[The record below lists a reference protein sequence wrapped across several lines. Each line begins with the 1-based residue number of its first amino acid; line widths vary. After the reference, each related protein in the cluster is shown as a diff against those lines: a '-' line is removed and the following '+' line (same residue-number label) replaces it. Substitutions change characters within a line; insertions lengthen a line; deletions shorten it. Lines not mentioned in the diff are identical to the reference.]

1 MEINESLLQIL
12 NLIEEKLKKEEFQ
25 EALTICTEQIKIN
38 KPMLA
43 LFFYRGKCYYYL
55 GLKKNHSEYF
65 QLAIKDFDYS
75 LHLLNNTE
83 SNYTVKHNEIC
94 FYRGLTNIQLKNYI
108 NSIKDF
114 TNIINIDNY
123 NISAY
128 FYRGLSYY
136 NLGLA
141 NNNESSKTHFELA
154 LNDFNKILEMDF
166 ENGFDYCN
174 TYYNRGLVNGSL
186 NNLEESI
193 IDFNKAIEYA
203 ENINYEKI
211 YYNRAVSYFRLT
223 LNRKKNYIIYYNEFI
238 KDINKVII
246 LTNEKYKHYH
256 DKFVFHFYLALHKD
270 DNFNFFY
277 NNFLEDFNSALKC
290 EKSNECELY
299 SNKGIFYYHLGLK
312 YKNDEYF
319 KLAIENFNNILNLIN
334 KNANQYLYN
343 NIHNYARSYYYIGL
357 SYFQLKNYQKVINI
371 TNNLKKYKLIYEDML
386 EINNAQIDSL
396 LTINNKKLES
406 KKFQNQI
413 LSLYKETIKL
423 YDNVKYDNTHSLK
436 TFNIILSITD
446 KLNSLKIDNFKKID
460 FIRNFEY
467 ITNLILQ
474 THFNMKY
481 HYEIENNSLYNYTRV
496 NKNILRSILNNT
508 LWCSNTKEFNDPV
521 DPYIRNDK
529 NESSNQF
536 YNYLLERIK
545 VACLTTHNDNTLMWS
560 HYADKHKGIC
570 IEYDISQLQNNN
582 NNFILKKIDYNSS
595 MLLFD
600 LKNEILLDNDKS
612 VKSIIDLFTV
622 KSKEWEYE
630 DEYRIL
636 FYDEENKN
644 PNGTLIN
651 LPIKSICFGVQT
663 SKEDKELVYNI
674 VKSINEKRLNYN
686 NDIIK
691 LYQAELDD
699 NELFKINIKPYK
711 HEKIK

>member
-1 MEINESLLQIL
+1 MNEKENIIKEIENLINEKRYEEVIEKCNFSL
-12 NLIEEKLKKEEFQ
+12 KENNN
-25 EALTICTEQIKIN
+25 KI
-38 KPMLA
+38 
-43 LFFYRGKCYYYL
+43 FY
-55 GLKKNHSEYF
+55 
-65 QLAIKDFDYS
+65 
-75 LHLLNNTE
+75 
-83 SNYTVKHNEIC
+83 
-94 FYRGLTNIQLKNYI
+94 FYRGLT
-108 NSIKDF
+108 
-114 TNIINIDNY
+114 
-123 NISAY
+123 
-128 FYRGLSYY
+128 YY
-136 NLGLA
+136 NLGSE
-141 NNNESSKTHFELA
+141 NNTETSKIYFELA
-154 LNDFNKILEMDF
+154 LNDFNKILETDF

-193 IDFNKAIEYA
+193 IDFNKALEYGK
-203 ENINYEKI
+203 NINYEQI
-211 YYNRAVSYFRLT
+211 HYNRAISYFRLT
-223 LNRKKNYIIYYNEFI
+223 LNKKKNYIIYYNEFI
-238 KDINKVII
+238 NDISKAIV
-246 LTNEKYKHYH
+246 LTDEKYKYYYY
-256 DKFVFHFYLALHKD
+256 KFIFHFYLALYKD
-270 DNFNFFY
+270 DNFHFFY
-277 NNFLEDFNSALKC
+277 NNFLDDFNSALKC

-299 SNKGIFYYHLGLK
+299 IDKGIFYYYLGLK
-312 YKNDEYF
+312 YKNNEYF
-319 KLAIENFNNILNLIN
+319 NLAIENFNNILNLIN
-334 KNANQYLYN
+334 KNANQYLYS
-343 NIHNYARSYYYIGL
+343 NIPNYARSYYYIGL
-357 SYFQLKNYQKVINI
+357 SYFQLKNYKKVINI
-371 TNNLKKYKLIYEDML
+371 TNNLKKYKLIYENML

-396 LTINNKKLES
+396 LIINNKKLES

-423 YDNVKYDNTHSLK
+423 YDNVKYDNTNSLK

-446 KLNSLKIDNFKKID
+446 KLNSLKIDNLKKID
-460 FIRNFEY
+460 FIKNFEY

-474 THFNMKY
+474 THFNIKY

-582 NNFILKKIDYNSS
+582 NFILKKIDYNLS

-600 LKNEILLDNDKS
+600 LKNEILLDNNKS
-612 VKSIIDLFTV
+612 IKSIIDLFTV

-651 LPIKSICFGVQT
+651 LPIKSICFGIQT
-663 SKEDKELVYNI
+663 SREDKELVYNI
-674 VKSINEKRLNYN
+674 VNSINEKNKNKNTKKYKR
-686 NDIIK
+686 IK

-699 NELFKINIKPYK
+699 NELFKINIKPYEHK
-711 HEKIK
+711 KN

>member
-1 MEINESLLQIL
+1 MNEKENIIKEIENLINEKRYEEVIEKCNFSL
-12 NLIEEKLKKEEFQ
+12 KENNN
-25 EALTICTEQIKIN
+25 KI
-38 KPMLA
+38 
-43 LFFYRGKCYYYL
+43 FY
-55 GLKKNHSEYF
+55 
-65 QLAIKDFDYS
+65 
-75 LHLLNNTE
+75 
-83 SNYTVKHNEIC
+83 
-94 FYRGLTNIQLKNYI
+94 FYRGLT
-108 NSIKDF
+108 
-114 TNIINIDNY
+114 
-123 NISAY
+123 
-128 FYRGLSYY
+128 YY
-136 NLGLA
+136 NLGSE
-141 NNNESSKTHFELA
+141 NNTETSKIYFELA
-154 LNDFNKILEMDF
+154 LNDFNKILETDF

-193 IDFNKAIEYA
+193 IDFNKALEYGK
-203 ENINYEKI
+203 NINYEQI
-211 YYNRAVSYFRLT
+211 HYNRAISYFRLT
-223 LNRKKNYIIYYNEFI
+223 LNKKKNYIIYYNEFI
-238 KDINKVII
+238 NDISKAIV
-246 LTNEKYKHYH
+246 LTDEKYKYYYY
-256 DKFVFHFYLALHKD
+256 KFIFHFYLALYKD
-270 DNFNFFY
+270 DNFHFFY
-277 NNFLEDFNSALKC
+277 NNFLDDFNSALKC

-299 SNKGIFYYHLGLK
+299 IDKGIFYYYLGLK
-312 YKNDEYF
+312 YKNNEYF
-319 KLAIENFNNILNLIN
+319 NLAIENFNNILNLIN
-334 KNANQYLYN
+334 KNANQYLYS
-343 NIHNYARSYYYIGL
+343 NIPNYARSYYYIGL
-357 SYFQLKNYQKVINI
+357 SYFQLKNYKKVINI
-371 TNNLKKYKLIYEDML
+371 TNNLKKYKLIYENML

-396 LTINNKKLES
+396 LIINNKKLES

-423 YDNVKYDNTHSLK
+423 YDNVKYDNTNSLK

-446 KLNSLKIDNFKKID
+446 KLNSLKIDNLKKID
-460 FIRNFEY
+460 FIKNFEY

-474 THFNMKY
+474 THFNIKY

-582 NNFILKKIDYNSS
+582 NFILKKIDYNLS

-600 LKNEILLDNDKS
+600 LKNEILLDNNKS
-612 VKSIIDLFTV
+612 IKSIIDLFTV

-651 LPIKSICFGVQT
+651 LPIKSICFGIQT
-663 SKEDKELVYNI
+663 SREDKELIYNI
-674 VKSINEKRLNYN
+674 VNSINEKRLDYN

-699 NELFKINIKPYK
+699 NELFKINIKPYEYK
-711 HEKIK
+711 KIKE

>member
-1 MEINESLLQIL
+1 MNEKENIIKEIENLINEKRYEEVIEKCNFSL
-12 NLIEEKLKKEEFQ
+12 KENNN
-25 EALTICTEQIKIN
+25 KI
-38 KPMLA
+38 
-43 LFFYRGKCYYYL
+43 FY
-55 GLKKNHSEYF
+55 
-65 QLAIKDFDYS
+65 
-75 LHLLNNTE
+75 
-83 SNYTVKHNEIC
+83 
-94 FYRGLTNIQLKNYI
+94 FYRGLT
-108 NSIKDF
+108 
-114 TNIINIDNY
+114 
-123 NISAY
+123 
-128 FYRGLSYY
+128 YY
-136 NLGLA
+136 NLGSE
-141 NNNESSKTHFELA
+141 NNTETSKIYFELA
-154 LNDFNKILEMDF
+154 LNDFNKILETDF

-193 IDFNKAIEYA
+193 IDFNKALEYGK
-203 ENINYEKI
+203 NINYEQI
-211 YYNRAVSYFRLT
+211 HYNRAISYFRLT
-223 LNRKKNYIIYYNEFI
+223 LNKKKNYIIYYNEFI
-238 KDINKVII
+238 NDISKAIV
-246 LTNEKYKHYH
+246 LTDEKYKYYYY
-256 DKFVFHFYLALHKD
+256 KFIFHFYLALYKD
-270 DNFNFFY
+270 DNFHFFY
-277 NNFLEDFNSALKC
+277 NNFLDDFNSALKC

-299 SNKGIFYYHLGLK
+299 IDKGIFYYYLGLK
-312 YKNDEYF
+312 YKNNEYF
-319 KLAIENFNNILNLIN
+319 NLAIENFNNILNLIN
-334 KNANQYLYN
+334 KNANQYLYS
-343 NIHNYARSYYYIGL
+343 NIPNYARSYYYIGL
-357 SYFQLKNYQKVINI
+357 SYFQLKNYKKVINI
-371 TNNLKKYKLIYEDML
+371 TNNLKKYKLIYENML

-396 LTINNKKLES
+396 LIINNKKLES

-423 YDNVKYDNTHSLK
+423 YDNVKYDNTNSLK

-446 KLNSLKIDNFKKID
+446 KLNSLKIDNLKKID
-460 FIRNFEY
+460 FIKNFEY

-474 THFNMKY
+474 THFNIKY

-582 NNFILKKIDYNSS
+582 NFILKKIDYNLS

-600 LKNEILLDNDKS
+600 LKNEILLDNNKS
-612 VKSIIDLFTV
+612 IKSIIDLFTV

-651 LPIKSICFGVQT
+651 LPIKSICFGIQT
-663 SKEDKELVYNI
+663 SREDKELIYNI
-674 VKSINEKRLNYN
+674 VNSINEKRLDYN

-699 NELFKINIKPYK
+699 NELFKINIKPYEY
-711 HEKIK
+711 EKIKE

>member
-1 MEINESLLQIL
+1 MNDKENIIKEIENLINEKRYEEVIEKCNFSL
-12 NLIEEKLKKEEFQ
+12 KENNN
-25 EALTICTEQIKIN
+25 KI
-38 KPMLA
+38 
-43 LFFYRGKCYYYL
+43 FY
-55 GLKKNHSEYF
+55 
-65 QLAIKDFDYS
+65 
-75 LHLLNNTE
+75 
-83 SNYTVKHNEIC
+83 
-94 FYRGLTNIQLKNYI
+94 FYRGLT
-108 NSIKDF
+108 
-114 TNIINIDNY
+114 
-123 NISAY
+123 
-128 FYRGLSYY
+128 YY
-136 NLGLA
+136 NLGSE
-141 NNNESSKTHFELA
+141 NNTETSKIYFELA
-154 LNDFNKILEMDF
+154 LNDFNKILETDF

-193 IDFNKAIEYA
+193 IDFNKALEYGK
-203 ENINYEKI
+203 NINYEQI
-211 YYNRAVSYFRLT
+211 HYNRAISYFRLT
-223 LNRKKNYIIYYNEFI
+223 LNKKKNYIIYYNEFI
-238 KDINKVII
+238 NDISKAIV
-246 LTNEKYKHYH
+246 LTDEKYKYYYY
-256 DKFVFHFYLALHKD
+256 KFIFHFYLALYKD
-270 DNFNFFY
+270 DNFHFFY
-277 NNFLEDFNSALKC
+277 NNFLDDFNSALKC

-299 SNKGIFYYHLGLK
+299 IDKGIFYYYLGLK
-312 YKNDEYF
+312 YKNNEYF
-319 KLAIENFNNILNLIN
+319 NLAIENFNNILNLIN
-334 KNANQYLYN
+334 KNANQYLYS
-343 NIHNYARSYYYIGL
+343 NIPNYARSYYYIGL
-357 SYFQLKNYQKVINI
+357 SYFQLKNYKKVINI
-371 TNNLKKYKLIYEDML
+371 TNNLKKYKLIYENML

-396 LTINNKKLES
+396 LIINNKKLES

-423 YDNVKYDNTHSLK
+423 YDNVKYDNTNSLK

-446 KLNSLKIDNFKKID
+446 KLNSLKIDNLKKID
-460 FIRNFEY
+460 FIKNFEY

-474 THFNMKY
+474 THFNIKY

-560 HYADKHKGIC
+560 HYSDKHKGIC

-582 NNFILKKIDYNSS
+582 NFILKKIDYNLS

-600 LKNEILLDNDKS
+600 LKNEILLDNNKS
-612 VKSIIDLFTV
+612 IKSIIDLFTV

-651 LPIKSICFGVQT
+651 LPIKSICFGIQT
-663 SKEDKELVYNI
+663 SREDKELIYNI
-674 VKSINEKRLNYN
+674 VNSINEKRLDYN

-699 NELFKINIKPYK
+699 NELFKINIKPYEY
-711 HEKIK
+711 EKIKE

>member
-1 MEINESLLQIL
+1 MNDKENIIKEIENLINEKRYEEVIEKCNFSL
-12 NLIEEKLKKEEFQ
+12 KENNN
-25 EALTICTEQIKIN
+25 KI
-38 KPMLA
+38 
-43 LFFYRGKCYYYL
+43 FY
-55 GLKKNHSEYF
+55 
-65 QLAIKDFDYS
+65 
-75 LHLLNNTE
+75 
-83 SNYTVKHNEIC
+83 
-94 FYRGLTNIQLKNYI
+94 FYRGLT
-108 NSIKDF
+108 
-114 TNIINIDNY
+114 
-123 NISAY
+123 
-128 FYRGLSYY
+128 YY
-136 NLGLA
+136 NLGSE
-141 NNNESSKTHFELA
+141 NNTETSKIYFELA
-154 LNDFNKILEMDF
+154 LNDFNKILETDF

-193 IDFNKAIEYA
+193 IDFNKALEYGK
-203 ENINYEKI
+203 NINYEQI
-211 YYNRAVSYFRLT
+211 HYNRAISYFRLT
-223 LNRKKNYIIYYNEFI
+223 LNKKKNYIIYYNEFI
-238 KDINKVII
+238 NDISKAIV
-246 LTNEKYKHYH
+246 LTDEKYKYYYY
-256 DKFVFHFYLALHKD
+256 KFIFHFYLALYKD
-270 DNFNFFY
+270 DNFHFFY
-277 NNFLEDFNSALKC
+277 NNFLDDFNSALKC

-299 SNKGIFYYHLGLK
+299 IDKGIFYYYLGLK
-312 YKNDEYF
+312 YKNNEYF
-319 KLAIENFNNILNLIN
+319 NLAIENFNNILNLIN
-334 KNANQYLYN
+334 KNANQYLYS
-343 NIHNYARSYYYIGL
+343 NIPNYARSYYYIGL
-357 SYFQLKNYQKVINI
+357 SYFQLKNYKKVINI
-371 TNNLKKYKLIYEDML
+371 TNNLKKYKLIYENML

-396 LTINNKKLES
+396 LIINNKKLES

-423 YDNVKYDNTHSLK
+423 YDNVKYDNTNSLK

-446 KLNSLKIDNFKKID
+446 KLNSLKIDNLKKID
-460 FIRNFEY
+460 FIKNFEY

-474 THFNMKY
+474 THFNIKY

-582 NNFILKKIDYNSS
+582 NFILKKIDYNLS

-600 LKNEILLDNDKS
+600 LKNEILLDNNKS
-612 VKSIIDLFTV
+612 IKSIIDLFTV

-651 LPIKSICFGVQT
+651 LPIKSICFGIQT
-663 SKEDKELVYNI
+663 SREDKELIYNI
-674 VKSINEKRLNYN
+674 VNSINEKRLDYN

-699 NELFKINIKPYK
+699 NELFKINIKPYEHK
-711 HEKIK
+711 KN

>member
-1 MEINESLLQIL
+1 MNDKENIIKEIENLINEKRYEEVIEKCNFSL
-12 NLIEEKLKKEEFQ
+12 KENNN
-25 EALTICTEQIKIN
+25 KI
-38 KPMLA
+38 
-43 LFFYRGKCYYYL
+43 FY
-55 GLKKNHSEYF
+55 
-65 QLAIKDFDYS
+65 
-75 LHLLNNTE
+75 
-83 SNYTVKHNEIC
+83 
-94 FYRGLTNIQLKNYI
+94 FYRGLT
-108 NSIKDF
+108 
-114 TNIINIDNY
+114 
-123 NISAY
+123 
-128 FYRGLSYY
+128 YY
-136 NLGLA
+136 NLGSE
-141 NNNESSKTHFELA
+141 NNTETSKIYFELA
-154 LNDFNKILEMDF
+154 LNDFNKILETDF

-193 IDFNKAIEYA
+193 IDFNKALEYGK
-203 ENINYEKI
+203 NINYEQI
-211 YYNRAVSYFRLT
+211 HYNRAISYFRLT
-223 LNRKKNYIIYYNEFI
+223 LNKKKNYIIYYNEFI
-238 KDINKVII
+238 NDISKAIV
-246 LTNEKYKHYH
+246 LTDEKYKYYYY
-256 DKFVFHFYLALHKD
+256 KFIFHFYLALYKD
-270 DNFNFFY
+270 DNFHFFY
-277 NNFLEDFNSALKC
+277 NNFLDDFNSALKC

-299 SNKGIFYYHLGLK
+299 IDKGIFYYYLGLK
-312 YKNDEYF
+312 YKNNEYF
-319 KLAIENFNNILNLIN
+319 NLAIENFNNILNLIN
-334 KNANQYLYN
+334 KNANQYLYS
-343 NIHNYARSYYYIGL
+343 NIPNYARSYYYIGL
-357 SYFQLKNYQKVINI
+357 SYFQLKNYKKVINI
-371 TNNLKKYKLIYEDML
+371 TNNLKKYKLIYENML

-396 LTINNKKLES
+396 LIINNKKLES

-423 YDNVKYDNTHSLK
+423 YDNVKYDNTNSLK

-446 KLNSLKIDNFKKID
+446 KLNSLKIDNLKKID
-460 FIRNFEY
+460 FIKNFEY

-474 THFNMKY
+474 THFNIKY

-582 NNFILKKIDYNSS
+582 NFILKKIDYNLS

-600 LKNEILLDNDKS
+600 LKNEILLDNNKS
-612 VKSIIDLFTV
+612 IKSIIDLFTV

-651 LPIKSICFGVQT
+651 LPIKSICFGIQT
-663 SKEDKELVYNI
+663 SREDKELIYNI
-674 VKSINEKRLNYN
+674 VNSINEKRLDYN

-699 NELFKINIKPYK
+699 NELFKINIKPYEHK
-711 HEKIK
+711 K

>member
-1 MEINESLLQIL
+1 MNEKENIIKEIENLINEKRYEEVIEKCNFSL
-12 NLIEEKLKKEEFQ
+12 KENNN
-25 EALTICTEQIKIN
+25 KI
-38 KPMLA
+38 
-43 LFFYRGKCYYYL
+43 FY
-55 GLKKNHSEYF
+55 
-65 QLAIKDFDYS
+65 
-75 LHLLNNTE
+75 
-83 SNYTVKHNEIC
+83 
-94 FYRGLTNIQLKNYI
+94 FYRGLT
-108 NSIKDF
+108 
-114 TNIINIDNY
+114 
-123 NISAY
+123 
-128 FYRGLSYY
+128 YY
-136 NLGLA
+136 NLGSE
-141 NNNESSKTHFELA
+141 NNTETSKIYFELA
-154 LNDFNKILEMDF
+154 LNDFNKILETDF

-193 IDFNKAIEYA
+193 IDFNKALEYGK
-203 ENINYEKI
+203 NINYEQI
-211 YYNRAVSYFRLT
+211 HYNRAISYFRLT
-223 LNRKKNYIIYYNEFI
+223 LNKKKNYIIYYNEFI
-238 KDINKVII
+238 NDISKAIV
-246 LTNEKYKHYH
+246 LTDEKYKYYYY
-256 DKFVFHFYLALHKD
+256 KFIFHFYLALYKD
-270 DNFNFFY
+270 DNFHFFY
-277 NNFLEDFNSALKC
+277 NNFLDDFNSALKC

-299 SNKGIFYYHLGLK
+299 IDKGIFYYYLGLK
-312 YKNDEYF
+312 YKNNEYF
-319 KLAIENFNNILNLIN
+319 NLAIENFNNILNLIN
-334 KNANQYLYN
+334 KNANQYLYS
-343 NIHNYARSYYYIGL
+343 NIPNYARSYYYIGL
-357 SYFQLKNYQKVINI
+357 SYFQLKNYKKVINI
-371 TNNLKKYKLIYEDML
+371 TNNLKKYKLIYENML

-396 LTINNKKLES
+396 LIINNKKLES

-423 YDNVKYDNTHSLK
+423 YDNVKYDNTNSLK

-446 KLNSLKIDNFKKID
+446 KLNSLKIDNLKKID
-460 FIRNFEY
+460 FIKNFEY

-474 THFNMKY
+474 THFNIKY

-582 NNFILKKIDYNSS
+582 NFILKKIDYNLS

-600 LKNEILLDNDKS
+600 LKNEILLDNNKS
-612 VKSIIDLFTV
+612 IKSIIDLFTV

-651 LPIKSICFGVQT
+651 LPIKSICFGIQT
-663 SKEDKELVYNI
+663 SREDKELIYNI
-674 VKSINEKRLNYN
+674 VNSINEKRLDYN

-699 NELFKINIKPYK
+699 NELFKINIKPYEHK
-711 HEKIK
+711 KN

>member
-1 MEINESLLQIL
+1 MNDKENIIKEIENLINEKRYEEVIEKCNFSL
-12 NLIEEKLKKEEFQ
+12 KENNN
-25 EALTICTEQIKIN
+25 KI
-38 KPMLA
+38 
-43 LFFYRGKCYYYL
+43 FY
-55 GLKKNHSEYF
+55 
-65 QLAIKDFDYS
+65 
-75 LHLLNNTE
+75 
-83 SNYTVKHNEIC
+83 
-94 FYRGLTNIQLKNYI
+94 FYRGLT
-108 NSIKDF
+108 
-114 TNIINIDNY
+114 
-123 NISAY
+123 
-128 FYRGLSYY
+128 YY
-136 NLGLA
+136 NLGSE
-141 NNNESSKTHFELA
+141 NNTETSKIYFELA
-154 LNDFNKILEMDF
+154 LNDFNKILETDF

-193 IDFNKAIEYA
+193 IDFNKALEYGK
-203 ENINYEKI
+203 NINYEQI
-211 YYNRAVSYFRLT
+211 HYNRAISYFRLT
-223 LNRKKNYIIYYNEFI
+223 LNKKKNYIIYYNEFI
-238 KDINKVII
+238 NDISKAIV
-246 LTNEKYKHYH
+246 LTDEKYKYYYY
-256 DKFVFHFYLALHKD
+256 KFIFHFYLALYKD
-270 DNFNFFY
+270 DNFHFFY
-277 NNFLEDFNSALKC
+277 NNFLDDFNSALKC

-299 SNKGIFYYHLGLK
+299 IDKGIFYYYLGLK
-312 YKNDEYF
+312 YKNNEYF
-319 KLAIENFNNILNLIN
+319 NLAIENFNNILNLIN
-334 KNANQYLYN
+334 KNANQYLYS
-343 NIHNYARSYYYIGL
+343 NIPNYARSYYYIGL
-357 SYFQLKNYQKVINI
+357 SYFQLKNYKKVINI
-371 TNNLKKYKLIYEDML
+371 TNNLKKYKLIYENML

-396 LTINNKKLES
+396 LIINNKKLES

-423 YDNVKYDNTHSLK
+423 YDNVKYDNTNSLK

-446 KLNSLKIDNFKKID
+446 KLNSLKIDNLKKID
-460 FIRNFEY
+460 FIKNFEY

-474 THFNMKY
+474 THFNIKY

-582 NNFILKKIDYNSS
+582 NFILKKIDYNLS

-600 LKNEILLDNDKS
+600 LKNEILLDNNKS
-612 VKSIIDLFTV
+612 IKSIIDLFTV

-651 LPIKSICFGVQT
+651 LPIKSICFGIQT
-663 SKEDKELVYNI
+663 SREDKELIYNI
-674 VKSINEKRLNYN
+674 VNSINEKRLDYN

-699 NELFKINIKPYK
+699 NELFKINIKPYEY
-711 HEKIK
+711 EKIKE